1 MKKAVMYGAGNIGRG
16 FIAQLFFQSGY
27 ETVFIDVNEEIVNV
41 LNRDRAYPVYIT
53 AGDRYETFIVGNVRA
68 VNGRNEDSVAD
79 EIASADICATAVG
92 ANILKHIAR
101 PVARGIALR
110 CAAHAK
116 PLNIIMCE
124 NLLDADKYF
133 RSLVNEYLNDDE
145 IKYSGDFT
153 GYAEASIGRMV
164 PAAPDYIRTENPAA
178 VCVEPYC
185 ELPVDRVGF
194 KGAIPDVVNML
205 PFEPFD
211 FYIRR
216 KLYMHNMSHA
226 LIAYLGFA
234 RGYKFI
240 WEASADYEI
249 RYMAL
254 GALLETASALSSEY
268 SVGLP
273 SLIAFSYDLLRRF
286 DNKLLGDTVGRVG
299 RDTVRKLSP
308 SDRIAGSIEI
318 CRKNGIIPHFVLHAA
333 AFALKFDPEDD
344 PVSAEVTAFTRENG
358 VPAALARYSGI
369 SDGYIAD
376 AVQKLYDGIEK

>member
-1 MKKAVMYGAGNIGRG
+1 MYGAGNIGRG

-53 AGDRYETFIVGNVRA
+53 AGNKYEIFIVGNVRA
-68 VNGRNEDSVAD
+68 VDGRNEDSVAE
-79 EIASADICATAVG
+79 EIAAADICATAVG

-110 CAAHAK
+110 CAAQAK

-133 RSLVNEYLNDDE
+133 RSQVNEYLNDGE
-145 IKYSGDFT
+145 IKYSDNFIGF
-153 GYAEASIGRMV
+153 AEASIGRMV
-164 PAAPDYIRTENPAA
+164 PAAPEYIRKENPAA

-185 ELPVDRVGF
+185 ELPVDRAGF
-194 KGAIPDVVNML
+194 KGGIPDVVNMF
-205 PFEPFD
+205 PFELFD

-226 LIAYLGFA
+226 LIAYLGFI
-234 RGYKFI
+234 RGYEFI
-240 WEASADYEI
+240 WEAAADYEI
-249 RYMAL
+249 RYTAL
-254 GALLETASALSSEY
+254 GALLETAAALSREY
-268 SVGLP
+268 AVDLP
-273 SLIAFSYDLLRRF
+273 ALIEFSYDLLGRF
-286 DNKLLGDTVGRVG
+286 DNRLLGDTVGRVG

-318 CRKNGIIPHFVLHAA
+318 CGKNGIKPHFVLYAA
-333 AFALKFDPEDD
+333 AFALKFDPENDAA
-344 PVSAEVTAFTRENG
+344 SSEVAAFTRENG
-358 VPAALARYSGI
+358 VPAALAKYSDI
-369 SDGYIAD
+369 RDDYIVD
-376 AVQKLYDGIEK
+376 AVQKLYDGSEK